1 MEIAIRNYDGL
12 IVRAHSISV
21 WRPAGIK
28 LQRQT
33 HVSTRHGSATRTRS
47 YEMQFVAAT
56 SVQIRGQSAAFRTCR
71 TANFAKN

>member
-12 IVRAHSISV
+12 IVRAHSVSV

-33 HVSTRHGSATRTRS
+33 HLSTPHGSATLTNCWRS
-47 YEMQFVAAT
+47 PQSRVARDGL
-56 SVQIRGQSAAFRTCR
+56 SQMDQD
-71 TANFAKN
+71 